1 MSKPTS
7 PEDFMRL
14 ALDEAD
20 LAAAHGDVPVG
31 AVVVSAAG
39 VVLARDHNRREQR
52 ADPTAHA
59 ELLAIRDATRELPGW
74 RLEGATVYVTL
85 EPCAMCAGALVNAR
99 IARLVFGASDPKAG
113 AVVSLFQIGTDP
125 RLNHRFEV
133 QAGFMADEGGRR
145 LSDFFAELRRKRQ
158 AHAPT

>member
-1 MSKPTS
+1 MSPPS
-7 PEDFMRL
+7 GPEDFMRL
-14 ALDEAD
+14 ALEEAD

-31 AVVVSAAG
+31 AIVVSGDG
-39 VVLARDHNRREQR
+39 VVLAKEHNRREQC

-59 ELLAIRDATRELPGW
+59 ELLAIREATRGRPGW

-113 AVVSLFQIGTDP
+113 AVTSLFQIGTDP

-133 QAGFMADEGGRR
+133 QAGFMADEGARR
-145 LSDFFAELRRKRQ
+145 LSEFFAELRRKR
-158 AHAPT
+158 H